1 MAPCWKSRKVSVLDR
16 TVRCPIEQSVAPY
29 PRQKGL
35 LSSPRHAHFCPRAP
49 WDRIAAGGSLGSAGT
64 DAAGGIIL
72 VEVTRAPGQVLA
84 RWKMQALWPVQPTPG
99 PTPHPRVL

>member
-35 LSSPRHAHFCPRAP
+35 LSSPRQAHFCPRAP

-64 DAAGGIIL
+64 DAAGGITL
-72 VEVTRAPGQVLA
+72 GGVTRPAGLLSA
-84 RWKMQALWPVQPTPG
+84 RCKLQALWPVQPTLWPSH
-99 PTPHPRVL
+99 HPCV